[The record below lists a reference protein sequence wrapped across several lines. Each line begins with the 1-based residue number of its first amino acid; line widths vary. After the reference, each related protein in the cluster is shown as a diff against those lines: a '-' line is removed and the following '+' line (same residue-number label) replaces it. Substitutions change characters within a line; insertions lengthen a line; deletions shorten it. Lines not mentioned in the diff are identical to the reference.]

1 MRDPRRV
8 QLAKTIVQHSCRLQR
23 GETILIEAFDL
34 TDGLI
39 HDIVEEAHA
48 VGGIPQIYLRRTSLL
63 RQLLMQGDE
72 AQLRQ
77 LGEIELLQ
85 MKQAQ
90 AYVGL
95 RASENLSELSDV
107 PPAHMA
113 LFGKLVGKPV
123 HTDWRV
129 KKTKWVVLR
138 YPNASMAQAANMSTT
153 AFEEYFYNVCNV
165 DYENMNE
172 AIRPLVARMKKT
184 DQVHIKG
191 PGKTDLRFSIKDI
204 GVIPC
209 AGERNI
215 PDGECFS
222 APVRDSVE
230 GPIAYNTESLYQ
242 GTVFKDVVLTFEAG
256 KVVKAEANETERIN
270 KILDQDEGARYVGEF
285 SLGFNPMIRE
295 PIRDTLFDE
304 KIAGS
309 LHFTPGQAYEETDN
323 GNRSQ
328 VHWDMVLIQR
338 PEYGGGEVWFDGEM
352 IRKDGRFV
360 VPELEGLN
368 PEKLG

>member
-8 QLAKTIVQHSCRLQR
+8 QLAKTIVRHSCRLQP
-23 GETILIEAFDL
+23 GETILIESFDVA
-34 TDGLI
+34 DGLLQ
-39 HDIVEEAHA
+39 DIVEEAYEA
-48 VGGIPQIYLRRTSLL
+48 GGIPQVCLRRTTVL
-63 RQLLMQGDE
+63 RQLLLHGSE
-72 AQLRQ
+72 AQFRKQ
-77 LGEIELLQ
+77 AEIDLSQ

-107 PPAHMA
+107 PPENMA
-113 LFGKLVGKPV
+113 LYSKLVMKPV
-123 HTDWRV
+123 HADWRV

-138 YPNASMAQAANMSTT
+138 YPNASMAQAANMSTA
-153 AFEEYFYNVCNV
+153 AFEEYFYTVCNV
-165 DYENMNE
+165 DYDKMSE
-172 AIRPLVARMKKT
+172 AIRPLVARMEKT
-184 DQVHIKG
+184 DRVHIKG
-191 PGKTDLRFSIKDI
+191 PGKTDLRFSIKNI
-204 GVIPC
+204 GVVPC
-209 AGERNI
+209 AGARNI

-230 GPIAYNTESLYQ
+230 GTIAYNTQTLYQ
-242 GTVFKDVVLTFEAG
+242 GAIFEDVVLTFEGG

-285 SLGFNPMIRE
+285 SLGFNPKIRE

-338 PEYGGGEVWFDGEM
+338 PEYGGGEVWFDGELV
-352 IRKDGRFV
+352 RKDGRFV
-360 VPELEGLN
+360 VPDLEGLN
-368 PEKLG
+368 PERLA